1 MMVLL
6 PKVCAPKS
14 NLELQS
20 DSYRRV
26 NFNFD
31 EIELAKDIVWEENK
45 LTSSP
50 LPYAEEHLS
59 GCHYEHI

>member
-1 MMVLL
+1 
-6 PKVCAPKS
+6 
-14 NLELQS
+14 
-20 DSYRRV
+20 V